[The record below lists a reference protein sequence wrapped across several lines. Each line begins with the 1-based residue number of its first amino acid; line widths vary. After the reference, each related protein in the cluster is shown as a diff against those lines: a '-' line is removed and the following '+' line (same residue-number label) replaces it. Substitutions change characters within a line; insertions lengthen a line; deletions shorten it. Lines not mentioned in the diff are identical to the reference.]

1 MDLIPQIIDLPGLTL
16 AGFAIRTS
24 LQEQANLHDIPAFW
38 QRYAQSLRAPLL
50 RALGLSHAVEYGV
63 VRGFDPASGTFDYLI
78 GIECQGSPEL
88 PEGASRH
95 DIAPARY
102 AMFTTPPADSDEA
115 FSNAIVSTWQV
126 VYQDWLPSAAWQH
139 AGSESFE
146 RYDGRSCP
154 GQAGRQMEIYLPV
167 VPR

>member
-1 MDLIPQIIDLPGLTL
+1 MTPQIVDHPGVTLT
-16 AGFAIRTS
+16 GFAIRTS
-24 LQEQANLHDIPAFW
+24 LQDQANLRDIPAFW

-50 RALGLSHAVEYGV
+50 AALGLPHAVEYGV

-78 GIECQGSPEL
+78 GIECQGAPTL
-88 PEGASRH
+88 PDGAETH
-95 DIAPARY
+95 VIAPTRY
-102 AMFTTPPADSDEA
+102 AMFTTPPADSDAA
-115 FSNAIVSTWQV
+115 FAEAIVATWQA
-126 VYQDWLPSAAWQH
+126 VYQAWLPTAPWQH